1 MYWSPPSLFNTWS
14 RDSEMEYQRNV
25 SEIQHDLSRKYEQ
38 CKNALEKVEIERE
51 KLKLEN
57 EILDKQ
63 LKLNIVL

>member
-1 MYWSPPSLFNTWS
+1 MDGS
-14 RDSEMEYQRNV
+14 RDSEMEYQRYG
-25 SEIQHDLSRKYEQ
+25 SEIQNDLSRKYEQ
-38 CKNALEKVEIERE
+38 CKKVLEEVEIEKE

>member
-14 RDSEMEYQRNV
+14 RDSEMEYQRYV

-38 CKNALEKVEIERE
+38 CKKALEKVEIERE